1 MLTSGSGWCGPALWW
16 LHNITLLLRSLWMM
30 IPTLD
35 AQGICLRIMK
45 TKPPLVEPLVWEFG
59 YLKPNDNCVESSV
72 QNPGGYKAKE
82 VTIYTTHVRGDFGTL
97 LYKGISINQP
107 VSWNVCQ
114 CTKVFWTLLL
124 FYTWF
129 LFNLQAMR
137 PFLAHIGMSLSVPKN
152 TIGLEISVDCKCCGA
167 EVFIDHM
174 WTDGWCGKGE
184 WINALQV
191 NGSLEMSTWITLNV
205 NLKWSPGRPEISPTS
220 KRRRILLRF
229 IRYSLSV

>member
-1 MLTSGSGWCGPALWW
+1 MTTVWKAAFK
-16 LHNITLLLRSLWMM
+16 TLEVIKL
-30 IPTLD
+30 
-35 AQGICLRIMK
+35 
-45 TKPPLVEPLVWEFG
+45 
-59 YLKPNDNCVESSV
+59 
-72 QNPGGYKAKE
+72 E
-82 VTIYTTHVRGDFGTL
+82 VTIYTTHVRGGFGTL

-107 VSWNVCQ
+107 VSWNVYQ

-137 PFLAHIGMSLSVPKN
+137 PFLAHFGMSLSVPKN

-220 KRRRILLRF
+220 KHRRILLRF